1 MGPSIGIGIAFGVTA
16 VGVAAAIVALV
27 ALAAKRAGRDPR
39 RDALRVGGAIGV
51 WLAATAALAASGA
64 IAFDGGPPK
73 ALALPWIAIV
83 AGVVAL
89 WRPAGRTFLAS
100 VPRPFVVGLQGFRVP
115 VELVLWALFLDGAVP
130 ERMTF
135 EGRNLDV
142 LVGLT
147 ALPVGFAAWAGVR
160 RRPWLA
166 LAWHV
171 AGLALLA
178 NIVSMAIRAQPPVIP
193 TVPYIWLPAFLV
205 PIALLGHIA
214 GIAQA
219 RAALR
224 A

>member
-1 MGPSIGIGIAFGVTA
+1 MGASIGIRIAFGLIV

-27 ALAAKRAGRDPR
+27 MLAAKRAGRDPR
-39 RDALRVGGAIGV
+39 RDAAWVGGVIAA
-51 WLAATAALAASGA
+51 WLAATAALAASGV
-64 IAFDGGPPK
+64 IAFDSGPPK
-73 ALALPWIAIV
+73 ALALPWIAVLGGAI
-83 AGVVAL
+83 AL
-89 WRPAGRTFLAS
+89 WRPPGRGFLAH
-100 VPRPFVVGLQGFRVP
+100 VPRTHVIALQSFRVP
-115 VELVLWALFLDGAVP
+115 VELVLWALFLEGVLP

-135 EGRNLDV
+135 EGRNFDV

-147 ALPVGFAAWAGVR
+147 ALPIGFAAWAGA

-171 AGLALLA
+171 ASLGLLA
-178 NIVSMAIRAQPPVIP
+178 NIVSMAIRAQPPAIP
-193 TVPYIWLPAFLV
+193 TVPMIWLPAFLV
-205 PIALLGHIA
+205 PVALLGHVA

>member
-1 MGPSIGIGIAFGVTA
+1 MGTSAGIGVVFGLLV

-27 ALAAKRAGRDPR
+27 VLAARRAKRDAR
-39 RDALRVGGAIGV
+39 RDATWVAAVIGG

-64 IAFDGGPPK
+64 IAFDDGPPR
-73 ALALPWIAIV
+73 ALALPWIAIIV
-83 AGVVAL
+83 GAVAL
-89 WRPAGRTFLAS
+89 WRPAGRAFLAH
-100 VPRPFVVGLQGFRVP
+100 VPRPHVVALQSFRVP
-115 VELVLWALFLDGAVP
+115 VELILWALFLDHAIP

-135 EGRNLDV
+135 EGRNFDV

-147 ALPVGFAAWAGVR
+147 AFPIGFAAWAGSK

-166 LAWHV
+166 LLWHV

-193 TVPYIWLPAFLV
+193 TVPMVWLPAFLV
-205 PIALLGHIA
+205 PVALLGHIA

-219 RAALR
+219 IRAR
-224 A
+224 S